1 MGLRGGCR
9 KLWDAEEAKKGNY
22 AFLWDVAVVEYAA
35 LTDDDCSVTVI
46 GNSVSSKGYGI
57 ALQHGS
63 PYRDLFSQRI
73 LELQDTGD
81 LDVLKQKW
89 WPHMGRCD
97 LTSPA
102 SAQANGKSLKLHSF
116 AGVFCI
122 LAIGL
127 LLACL
132 VAALELW
139 WNSNRCHQETPKESG
154 YSMSSAREP
163 FPTLP
168 RPCASLTWREQL

>member
-1 MGLRGGCR
+1 
-9 KLWDAEEAKKGNY
+9 
-22 AFLWDVAVVEYAA
+22 
-35 LTDDDCSVTVI
+35 
-46 GNSVSSKGYGI
+46 VSC
-57 ALQHGS
+57 
-63 PYRDLFSQRI
+63 RI

-89 WPHMGRCD
+89 WPHTGRCD
-97 LTSPA
+97 LTSHT
-102 SAQANGKSLKLHSF
+102 SAQADGKSLKLHSF

-139 WNSNRCHQETPKESG
+139 WNSNRCHQETPKEVRTLGPAS
-154 YSMSSAREP
+154 P
-163 FPTLP
+163 FQCLEAGGQVPLDHLVGGFLP
-168 RPCASLTWREQL
+168 VSIYPSHLVGRQQHFILGNYVMVSFCF

>member
-1 MGLRGGCR
+1 M
-9 KLWDAEEAKKGNY
+9 
-22 AFLWDVAVVEYAA
+22 
-35 LTDDDCSVTVI
+35 
-46 GNSVSSKGYGI
+46 
-57 ALQHGS
+57 
-63 PYRDLFSQRI
+63 
-73 LELQDTGD
+73 QDTGD

-102 SAQANGKSLKLHSF
+102 SAQADGKSLKLHSF

-139 WNSNRCHQETPKESG
+139 WNSNRCHQETPKEVRAL
-154 YSMSSAREP
+154 SAASPFCSLEAGEP
-163 FPTLP
+163 HWAVFFQLVFTGVARVETAVFYLGWGAGVVL
-168 RPCASLTWREQL
+168 CGFLKQESKWRGCFCV